1 MSPSM
6 APSMSGEELQQLLFS
21 NDKSFAKDG
30 EIMMLILVIL
40 FALFLLSLLFCCYL
54 RLVKH
59 STANKEDDIENIP
72 TYQCSTK
79 PNLLLPIKTTR
90 SIKWNGMGKHEQ
102 ATNENGEHNLGGN
115 KNLAVNKSSR
125 DDVSDV
131 LYAVQF

>member
-1 MSPSM
+1 
-6 APSMSGEELQQLLFS
+6 
-21 NDKSFAKDG
+21 
-30 EIMMLILVIL
+30 
-40 FALFLLSLLFCCYL
+40 
-54 RLVKH
+54 KH

-102 ATNENGEHNLGGN
+102 VSNENPEHNLGGSR
-115 KNLAVNKSSR
+115 NLAVKKSSR

-131 LYAVQF
+131 PYAVQF

>member
-6 APSMSGEELQQLLFS
+6 APSGEELQQLLFS

-40 FALFLLSLLFCCYL
+40 FPLFLLSLLFCCYL

-72 TYQCSTK
+72 TYRCSTK

-90 SIKWNGMGKHEQ
+90 SIKWNGMEKHEQ
-102 ATNENGEHNLGGN
+102 ASNENPEHNLGRSN
-115 KNLAVNKSSR
+115 NVAVNKSSR